1 MINMKIYYADRGR
14 GKTTKAIELSIKHQM
29 PIVCINN
36 HHKTYIIEKAKE
48 MGVFSEL
55 PKPLLKEEI
64 HKEIIGNR
72 VGLIIDDLEDFLKV
86 TLGDNVYYATIVDC
100 DITHIKEN
108 NNYE

>member
-1 MINMKIYYADRGR
+1 MKIYCADRGR

-36 HHKTYIIEKAKE
+36 HHKTYKIEKAKE
-48 MGVFSEL
+48 IEVFSEL
-55 PKPLLKEEI
+55 PEPLLKEEI
-64 HKEIIGNR
+64 HKKIIGNR

>member
-1 MINMKIYYADRGR
+1 MKIYCADRGR

-36 HHKTYIIEKAKE
+36 HHKTYIIKKAKE

-55 PKPLLKEEI
+55 PEPLLKEEI
-64 HKEIIGNR
+64 YKKIIGNR

-100 DITHIKEN
+100 DIMHIKEN

>member
-1 MINMKIYYADRGR
+1 MKIYCADRGR

-55 PKPLLKEEI
+55 PEPLLKEEI
-64 HKEIIGNR
+64 HKKIIGNR

-86 TLGDNVYYATIVDC
+86 TLGDNVDYATMVNC

>member
-1 MINMKIYYADRGR
+1 MKIYCADRGR

-55 PKPLLKEEI
+55 PEPLLKEEI
-64 HKEIIGNR
+64 HKKIIGNR

-86 TLGDNVYYATIVDC
+86 TLGDNVNYVTMVDC